1 MLPLSAQQATTAAEL
16 QLAGQQRADLR
27 QYSPLLDLPTRNIGP
42 NVQGGR
48 IVDLAVDPGND
59 RVWYA
64 AYASGGLFRTTN
76 AGQSW
81 EPLFDNQLTLG
92 IGDIALAPSQPSTIW
107 LGSGENNS
115 SRSSYA
121 GAGVFR
127 STDSGATW
135 QDCGL
140 TNTQHIGRIVVHPK
154 DPNTA
159 WVAAIGPLY
168 TTSPDRGVY
177 KTTDGGKN
185 WKKTLFVNDRT
196 GAIDLVINPKYPDML
211 LAATWDRLRR
221 AWDFDGDGEGSGIY
235 MSIDGGETWSLS
247 VNGFPQGKKVGRIG
261 LDISLSDPNTVYA
274 VLDNQESDPSLQRED
289 TIAGIWSRR
298 LLEMSGEDFAQLE
311 NEKLDSFLRGKGYP
325 EKYTA
330 EGIKADVEARKY
342 SPKDVGDYFGDANK
356 ALFNSAVKGAE
367 VYRSNDGGRSWKK
380 AHEDPLT
387 GVAYTYGYYF
397 GQVRVAPDNADHLYI
412 HGVPM
417 LQSTD
422 GGANWSRV
430 DTFQVHVDHHALWI
444 NPQDAQHILLGNDGG
459 VYQSYDGGTH
469 WTHYNN
475 VAAGQFYTVHVDMAK
490 PHYNVYGGLQDNG
503 TLKGPSNFIPNRGRN
518 WERLFGGD
526 GMFVQTDAQDPSLV
540 YVGFQYGNYYRMENG
555 RPNYITPTHD
565 IGQPKYRWNWRTP
578 LRQSPHNHEIF
589 YMGSQFLHMSLDQG
603 DNWTDISPDLTTDHE
618 NGNVPYSTI
627 STISE
632 SPFKFGLV
640 WVGTDDGR
648 IHVTTDL
655 GNTWKRVDESLPQ
668 GLWVSKVLAS
678 PHDQNTAFVSLTGY
692 REDDFHT
699 YVYRTTDLG
708 ETWTSLK
715 GNLPEEAVNVII
727 QDPVQP
733 ELLYL
738 GSDHGTY
745 ASMDGGQNWK
755 LLASLPNVASYDMVV
770 HPRENELVVATHGR
784 SMYVLDVK
792 PLQAWMDREEGQS
805 LMAWEPKK
813 VRWSK
818 GWGEKPNSYS
828 DARVPKIGVRYFL
841 NDTDAPGR
849 TVQIQVKDADGKVV
863 FKDEAKGNPG
873 MNVWNWD
880 LDRDQGDGYDFL
892 RAGEYTIDLQLNFEH
907 REVPLVIEKK

>member
-1 MLPLSAQQATTAAEL
+1 MRKPLLLSLLLAWMLPLSAQQATTAAEL

-196 GAIDLVINPKYPDML
+196 GVIDLVINPKYPDML

-298 LLEMSGEDFAQLE
+298 LLEM
-311 NEKLDSFLRGKGYP
+311 
-325 EKYTA
+325 
-330 EGIKADVEARKY
+330 
-342 SPKDVGDYFGDANK
+342 
-356 ALFNSAVKGAE
+356 
-367 VYRSNDGGRSWKK
+367 
-380 AHEDPLT
+380 
-387 GVAYTYGYYF
+387 
-397 GQVRVAPDNADHLYI
+397 
-412 HGVPM
+412 
-417 LQSTD
+417 
-422 GGANWSRV
+422 
-430 DTFQVHVDHHALWI
+430 
-444 NPQDAQHILLGNDGG
+444 
-459 VYQSYDGGTH
+459 
-469 WTHYNN
+469 
-475 VAAGQFYTVHVDMAK
+475 
-490 PHYNVYGGLQDNG
+490 
-503 TLKGPSNFIPNRGRN
+503 
-518 WERLFGGD
+518 
-526 GMFVQTDAQDPSLV
+526 
-540 YVGFQYGNYYRMENG
+540 
-555 RPNYITPTHD
+555 
-565 IGQPKYRWNWRTP
+565 
-578 LRQSPHNHEIF
+578 
-589 YMGSQFLHMSLDQG
+589 
-603 DNWTDISPDLTTDHE
+603 
-618 NGNVPYSTI
+618 
-627 STISE
+627 
-632 SPFKFGLV
+632 
-640 WVGTDDGR
+640 
-648 IHVTTDL
+648 
-655 GNTWKRVDESLPQ
+655 
-668 GLWVSKVLAS
+668 
-678 PHDQNTAFVSLTGY
+678 
-692 REDDFHT
+692 
-699 YVYRTTDLG
+699 
-708 ETWTSLK
+708 
-715 GNLPEEAVNVII
+715 
-727 QDPVQP
+727 
-733 ELLYL
+733 
-738 GSDHGTY
+738 
-745 ASMDGGQNWK
+745 
-755 LLASLPNVASYDMVV
+755 
-770 HPRENELVVATHGR
+770 
-784 SMYVLDVK
+784 
-792 PLQAWMDREEGQS
+792 
-805 LMAWEPKK
+805 
-813 VRWSK
+813 
-818 GWGEKPNSYS
+818 
-828 DARVPKIGVRYFL
+828 
-841 NDTDAPGR
+841 
-849 TVQIQVKDADGKVV
+849 
-863 FKDEAKGNPG
+863 
-873 MNVWNWD
+873 
-880 LDRDQGDGYDFL
+880 
-892 RAGEYTIDLQLNFEH
+892 
-907 REVPLVIEKK
+907 